1 MNKRLFEQDV
11 SLHSGIPKVYS
22 NLKNKSFDDWEIPP
36 WELYIDSNKK
46 IGEGTWAN
54 VYLAE
59 WRQTKVVA
67 KVLKNINDLHAKKLI
82 IKEFQNMT
90 KMHHPNIV
98 QLFGYVEEPFV
109 IVMEYFKNGD
119 LYENLLKLKLSK
131 KIKIANDIL
140 QGLIYIHER
149 KPAPLIHRDIKLRNI
164 LLTNSY
170 TAKISDFGLS
180 TFSISN
186 IMKTYSGNDLV
197 NLVNSK
203 ENKRENEI
211 IIGNGNRTGNDNEK
225 NKFFDLTDNVG
236 TLRYMAPEIKTGYYN
251 SKVDIYSCGILFYEL
266 FTNKPVY
273 DNIINYRYI
282 NINLSKELTLLI
294 LKMIGD
300 DPNIRPTSS
309 IVMLE
314 LNRIKFKETSL
325 IKKIDNMKIFKFIQ
339 NKSKL
344 RIGKVN

>member
-1 MNKRLFEQDV
+1 MMPTNSKR
-11 SLHSGIPKVYS
+11 
-22 NLKNKSFDDWEIPP
+22 
-36 WELYIDSNKK
+36 
-46 IGEGTWAN
+46 
-54 VYLAE
+54 
-59 WRQTKVVA
+59 
-67 KVLKNINDLHAKKLI
+67 
-82 IKEFQNMT
+82 IKEERPVLVLLEE
-90 KMHHPNIV
+90 KLKP
-98 QLFGYVEEPFV
+98 LF
-109 IVMEYFKNGD
+109 
-119 LYENLLKLKLSK
+119 LKLKLSQ

-140 QGLIYIHER
+140 QGLTYIHER

-186 IMKTYSGNDLV
+186 IMKTYSGNDLA
-197 NLVNSK
+197 NLTNSK

-211 IIGNGNRTGNDNEK
+211 IIGNGNGNGNGNYNDNEK

-344 RIGKVN
+344 RIRKVTKNSN